1 MTIAWVS
8 LFFCLGESVDGKEWK
23 TKDGYSLHGEF
34 VSSRDGMVSIRTSD
48 SGLIEVR
55 RDRLTE
61 EDLKFLAVLEK
72 IRSEIGLETWPRQI
86 QGKDNVRLVGGPRVY
101 RTRHFEIDVASQQK
115 DRSVVILLATV
126 MEDTLLAISGIP
138 TGLELKPPA
147 PANYFKVRL
156 MDRVLFDREFDRV
169 GLDLILPTN
178 QRVRGAYIAR
188 KRELWLPLEA
198 GSNIA
203 DLTPTMVHEVCHQAM
218 HEWLPLLPVWFLEGF
233 AEYMASIPY
242 ELRSF
247 RFNRA
252 NEGLRRAIAFRYRAV
267 PEKIRILHPG
277 KLIAIDRKWNNRT
290 GDYLS
295 SLMLIYYLI
304 HLDGSGNGS
313 SFKHFV
319 NEIARS
325 RDQTDVILEEIRT
338 IADTY
343 NSRVKSYREEVI
355 EYHRRVEQARI
366 EMRSGSRAY
375 LRSQDN
381 GRLIIA
387 GTSEI
392 PDPPRRPGEA
402 PLEVISREREKVF
415 NLITGVNQRAILAM
429 LGNRSLREF
438 AAQMKEDFEK
448 EGLKIHFY

>member
-1 MTIAWVS
+1 MALV
-8 LFFCLGESVDGKEWK
+8 FCFGGTGIGREWK

-34 VSSRDGMVSIRTSD
+34 VSSRDGLVSIRTPD
-48 SGLIEVR
+48 SGLVEVS
-55 RDRLTE
+55 RDRLVE
-61 EDLKFLAVLEK
+61 EDLRFLVVLEK
-72 IRSEIGLETWPRQI
+72 IRSEMGLESWPRQI
-86 QGKDNVRLVGGPRVY
+86 QGKESIRLTGGPRVY
-101 RTRHFEIDVASQQK
+101 RTRHFEINVANPEEN
-115 DRSVVILLATV
+115 RSMVIRLATV

-156 MDRVLFDREFDRV
+156 MDRGLFEREFDQI
-169 GLDLILPTN
+169 GMDLILPTD
-178 QRVRGAYIAR
+178 QRVRGAYIAQQ
-188 KRELWLPLEA
+188 RELWLPLEA
-198 GSNIA
+198 DSDIV

-252 NEGLRRAIAFRYRAV
+252 DAGLRRTISLRYRAH

-277 KLIAIDRKWNNRT
+277 KLIAMDRKWNNRT

-313 SFKHFV
+313 SFKQFV
-319 NEIARS
+319 NEIART
-325 RDQTDVILEEIRT
+325 RDQTDAILEEIRT

-343 NSRVKSYREEVI
+343 NSKVKSYREEVI
-355 EYHRRVEQARI
+355 EYNRKVEQARI

-387 GTSEI
+387 GTPGV
-392 PDPPRRPGEA
+392 PDPPRRPGDA
-402 PLEVISREREKVF
+402 PIEVISKEREKVF
-415 NLITGVNQRAILAM
+415 NLITVVNQRAILAM
-429 LGNRSLREF
+429 LGNRNLKEF
-438 AAQMKEDFEK
+438 AVQMKEDFEK
-448 EGLKIHFY
+448 EGLKIEFY